1 MLVLSTVVA
10 HIEFGELKM
19 KRVVEAPVE
28 ETVRSIL
35 FEVLAIWDPA
45 KSDLVVTREKLSNI
59 KPELVKQKDIDIYV
73 ISYDIEWREDSVVDR
88 RFFVV
93 MKNIDEASAEAI
105 EELATLSREELL
117 EFKKEVK
124 TL

>member
-1 MLVLSTVVA
+1 MSTVVA